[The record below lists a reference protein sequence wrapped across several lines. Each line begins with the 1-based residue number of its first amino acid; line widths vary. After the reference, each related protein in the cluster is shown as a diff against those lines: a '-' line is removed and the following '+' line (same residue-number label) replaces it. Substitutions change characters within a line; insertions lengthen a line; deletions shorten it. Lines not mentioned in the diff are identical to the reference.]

1 MARNGNK
8 STEELFR
15 EKIALRQCLWTY
27 WLQVKQGKKMTDE
40 DRELVKDMFI
50 ANAEFAEG
58 AFEEEEKEKKKNS
71 DLLHLLRDEAMEIL
85 NARSI
90 KQLRKIKEKLQH
102 QGYPDVQ
109 WKYLKRLIIKRK
121 ERLETD

>member
-1 MARNGNK
+1 
-8 STEELFR
+8 
-15 EKIALRQCLWTY
+15 
-27 WLQVKQGKKMTDE
+27 MTDE